1 MHPLAPPFLNRG
13 CILCHRI
20 DLGNQVFPTME
31 DLIQSHICS
40 GTSKALEIKAFAKLQ
55 GLTFFLTS
63 DISNSLFDDYVV

>member
-1 MHPLAPPFLNRG
+1 MA
-13 CILCHRI
+13 CRI
-20 DLGNQVFPTME
+20 QFAEYNTFPSIE
-31 DLIQSHICS
+31 YLIQSHVGP